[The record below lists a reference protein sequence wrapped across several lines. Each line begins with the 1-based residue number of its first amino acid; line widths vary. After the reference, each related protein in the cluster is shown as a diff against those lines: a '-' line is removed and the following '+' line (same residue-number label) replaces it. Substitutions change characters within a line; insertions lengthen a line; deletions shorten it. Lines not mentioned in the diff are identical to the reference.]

1 MYYKT
6 IVLELLQEQ
15 YPILHKLLREE
26 QTLQISVEEY
36 ASELKTA
43 HLAWIEALHRANPE
57 TGARQIASEA
67 MELAIEHL
75 QGCLPC
81 ESAPDET
88 EKPRANGRTMAFILR
103 RMRPAYAHSARS
115 ARFST
120 RSPTNLPTAAR
131 P

>member
-1 MYYKT
+1 MHYKT

-15 YPILHKLLREE
+15 YPILHELLRRE
-26 QTLQISVEEY
+26 QTLEISLDEY

-57 TGARQIASEA
+57 TGARQVASEA

-81 ESAPDET
+81 ELPPDET

-103 RMRPAYAHSARS
+103 RMRPAYARAARS

-120 RSPTNLPTAAR
+120 GSLTNLLAAAR